1 MTIYSTGGV
10 DYGDFNNT
18 QVTLTAGET
27 VIEFNVTIID
37 DNFIET
43 SETFSGILSIV
54 AGDDRVLIDSKT
66 NTATVTIL
74 DQADSII
81 GESGKQVI

>member
-1 MTIYSTGGV
+1 MV
-10 DYGDFNNT
+10 
-18 QVTLTAGET
+18 
-27 VIEFNVTIID
+27 EFNVTIID

-43 SETFSGILSIV
+43 SETFSGMLSIV

-74 DQADSII
+74 DQADNII
-81 GESGKQVI
+81 RLSGKSVLYKQI